1 MSNILLMLMGGL
13 SAVTIYGALRPLR
26 LAYLLAKPLTM
37 LCIIGLAFTQHS
49 AAAAPQCLYW
59 ALALSLL
66 GDICLMF
73 PARAF
78 GAGLL
83 AFLLA
88 HVAYILLFWRLG
100 AQINLWIC
108 LTLVLVAI
116 LYLVQLARFKPR
128 LMPAIMLY
136 TLALVLMVASGLTLA
151 YAQQNV
157 GLAIGVLLFALSD
170 GVLAWNKFGKPFW
183 HAQAW
188 ILSSYFAAQSLI
200 VLAL

>member
-1 MSNILLMLMGGL
+1 MSIFFLLLIAGL
-13 SAVTIYGALRPLR
+13 SAATIYGALRGVR
-26 LAYLLAKPLTM
+26 LVYLLAKPLTM
-37 LCIIGLAFTQHS
+37 LAIISLALTQHS
-49 AAAAPQCLYW
+49 AVAVPASLYW

-78 GAGLL
+78 IAGLL

-88 HVAYILLFWRLG
+88 HIAYIALFWQLS
-100 AQINLWIC
+100 ASFNLWLHAPIA
-108 LTLVLVAI
+108 LAAAI
-116 LYLVQLARFKPR
+116 FLFRLARFKPR
-128 LMPAIMLY
+128 LMPAIVLY
-136 TLALVLMVASGLTLA
+136 TLALVAMVGSGLTLA
-151 YAQQNV
+151 YAQQNAR
-157 GLAIGVLLFALSD
+157 LAAGVLLFAVSD
-170 GVLAWNKFGKPFW
+170 GLLGWNKFAQPLP